1 MSKIKVNLT
10 SGSVFEKPLVTCF
23 QGTSANYVVFDN
35 EMNGSMGLPIICISK
50 LNGNRLE
57 KIFDQSEWAS
67 VKENLKSII
76 SGTPLVYLEVPEN
89 LNAQDDFF
97 TQLTLPVASFDV
109 LKSSY
114 NPPKPEPEVMP
125 TPQPEV
131 APVAQNPAPED
142 IETPAPAVMEEPISF
157 GGMNTVNPAS
167 SIPNM
172 GGTMINNN
180 IAANSAPQMMGTNDI
195 FGQTNTM
202 ASNDMT
208 QINNPMLNTNMQMP
222 PMNNTVSNVNNSI
235 PANNNVSNINYTDL
249 KETFMKSCENM
260 FDALVKRFE
269 NK

>member
-1 MSKIKVNLT
+1 MSKIRVNLT
-10 SGSVFEKPLVTCF
+10 SGNVFEKPLVTCF

-76 SGTPLVYLEVPEN
+76 SGSTLMYLEVPEN
-89 LNAQDDFF
+89 LSAQDDFF

-125 TPQPEV
+125 APQPEV
-131 APVAQNPAPED
+131 APAPAQPAPEVM
-142 IETPAPAVMEEPISF
+142 ETPAPPVMDGPISF
-157 GGMNTVNPAS
+157 GGMNTVNAAPVM
-167 SIPNM
+167 PNM
-172 GGTMINNN
+172 GTPVMNNN
-180 IAANSAPQMMGTNDI
+180 PAPQMMGNSDML
-195 FGQTNTM
+195 GQTNTM
-202 ASNDMT
+202 AMPNEMAPM
-208 QINNPMLNTNMQMP
+208 NNPMP
-222 PMNNTVSNVNNSI
+222 NVNNQMPNPQPI
-235 PANNNVSNINYTDL
+235 SNINYADL

>member
-1 MSKIKVNLT
+1 MSKIRVNLT
-10 SGSVFEKPLVTCF
+10 SGNVFEKPLVTCF

-76 SGTPLVYLEVPEN
+76 SGSTLMYLEVPEN
-89 LNAQDDFF
+89 LSAQDDFF

-109 LKSSY
+109 LKRSY

-125 TPQPEV
+125 APQPEV
-131 APVAQNPAPED
+131 APAPVQPAPEVM
-142 IETPAPAVMEEPISF
+142 ETPAPPVMDGPISF
-157 GGMNTVNPAS
+157 GGMNTVNTAPV
-167 SIPNM
+167 M
-172 GGTMINNN
+172 
-180 IAANSAPQMMGTNDI
+180 NSNPAPQMMGNSDML
-195 FGQTNTM
+195 GQTNTM
-202 ASNDMT
+202 A
-208 QINNPMLNTNMQMP
+208 MP
-222 PMNNTVSNVNNSI
+222 NVNNQMPNPQPI
-235 PANNNVSNINYTDL
+235 SNINYSDL

>member
-1 MSKIKVNLT
+1 MSKIRVNLT
-10 SGSVFEKPLVTCF
+10 SGNVFEKPLVTCF

-76 SGTPLVYLEVPEN
+76 SGSTLMYLAVPEN

-131 APVAQNPAPED
+131 APAPAPTPEVM
-142 IETPAPAVMEEPISF
+142 ETPAPPVMDGPISF
-157 GGMNTVNPAS
+157 GGMNTVNAAPVM
-167 SIPNM
+167 PNM
-172 GGTMINNN
+172 GAPVM
-180 IAANSAPQMMGTNDI
+180 NSNPAPQMMGNSDML
-195 FGQTNTM
+195 GQTN
-202 ASNDMT
+202 
-208 QINNPMLNTNMQMP
+208 PMP
-222 PMNNTVSNVNNSI
+222 NVNNQMPNPQPI
-235 PANNNVSNINYTDL
+235 SNINYADL

>member
-1 MSKIKVNLT
+1 MSKIRVNLT
-10 SGSVFEKPLVTCF
+10 SGNVFEKPLVTCF

-76 SGTPLVYLEVPEN
+76 SGSTLMYLEVPEN
-89 LNAQDDFF
+89 LSAQDDFF

-109 LKSSY
+109 LKRSY

-125 TPQPEV
+125 APQPEV
-131 APVAQNPAPED
+131 APAPAPAPEVM
-142 IETPAPAVMEEPISF
+142 ETPAPPVMDGPISF
-157 GGMNTVNPAS
+157 GGMNTVNATPVM
-167 SIPNM
+167 PNM
-172 GGTMINNN
+172 GAPVM
-180 IAANSAPQMMGTNDI
+180 NSNPAPQMMGNSDML
-195 FGQTNTM
+195 GQTNTM
-202 ASNDMT
+202 AMPNEMASM
-208 QINNPMLNTNMQMP
+208 NNPVP
-222 PMNNTVSNVNNSI
+222 NVNNQM
-235 PANNNVSNINYTDL
+235 PNPQPTSNINYADL

>member
-1 MSKIKVNLT
+1 MSKIRVNLT
-10 SGSVFEKPLVTCF
+10 SGNVFEKPLVTCF

-76 SGTPLVYLEVPEN
+76 SGSTLMYLEVPEN
-89 LNAQDDFF
+89 LSAQDDFF

-109 LKSSY
+109 LKRSY

-131 APVAQNPAPED
+131 APAPAQPAPEVM
-142 IETPAPAVMEEPISF
+142 ETPAPPVMDGPISF
-157 GGMNTVNPAS
+157 GGMNTVNAAPVMNNNPAS
-167 SIPNM
+167 
-172 GGTMINNN
+172 
-180 IAANSAPQMMGTNDI
+180 QMMGNSDML
-195 FGQTNTM
+195 GQTNTM
-202 ASNDMT
+202 AMPNEMASM
-208 QINNPMLNTNMQMP
+208 NNPMP
-222 PMNNTVSNVNNSI
+222 NVNNKMPNPQPI
-235 PANNNVSNINYTDL
+235 SNINYADL

>member
-1 MSKIKVNLT
+1 MSKIRVNLT
-10 SGSVFEKPLVTCF
+10 SGNVFEKPLVTCF

-76 SGTPLVYLEVPEN
+76 SGSTLMYLAVPEN

-114 NPPKPEPEVMP
+114 NPPKPEPEVM
-125 TPQPEV
+125 TAPQPEV
-131 APVAQNPAPED
+131 APTPAPTPEVM
-142 IETPAPAVMEEPISF
+142 ETPAPPVMDGPISF
-157 GGMNTVNPAS
+157 GGMNTVNTAPVM
-167 SIPNM
+167 PNM
-172 GGTMINNN
+172 GASVMNGNP
-180 IAANSAPQMMGTNDI
+180 APQMMGNSDML
-195 FGQTNTM
+195 GQTNTM
-202 ASNDMT
+202 TNEMAPM
-208 QINNPMLNTNMQMP
+208 NNPMP
-222 PMNNTVSNVNNSI
+222 NVNNQMPNPQPI
-235 PANNNVSNINYTDL
+235 SNINYADL

>member
-1 MSKIKVNLT
+1 MSKIRVNLT
-10 SGSVFEKPLVTCF
+10 SGNVFEKPLVTCF

-50 LNGNRLE
+50 LNGNKLE

-76 SGTPLVYLEVPEN
+76 SGSTLMYLAVPEN

-125 TPQPEV
+125 APQPEV
-131 APVAQNPAPED
+131 APTPAPTPEVM
-142 IETPAPAVMEEPISF
+142 ETPAPPVMDGPISF
-157 GGMNTVNPAS
+157 GGMNTVNTAPVM
-167 SIPNM
+167 PNM
-172 GGTMINNN
+172 GASVMNGNP
-180 IAANSAPQMMGTNDI
+180 APQMMGNSDML
-195 FGQTNTM
+195 GQTNTM
-202 ASNDMT
+202 TNEMAPM
-208 QINNPMLNTNMQMP
+208 NNPMP
-222 PMNNTVSNVNNSI
+222 NVNNQMPNPQPI
-235 PANNNVSNINYTDL
+235 SNINYADL

>member
-1 MSKIKVNLT
+1 MSKIRVNLT
-10 SGSVFEKPLVTCF
+10 SGNVFEKPLVTCF

-67 VKENLKSII
+67 VKESLKSII
-76 SGTPLVYLEVPEN
+76 SGSTLMYLEVPEN
-89 LNAQDDFF
+89 LSAQDDFF

-109 LKSSY
+109 LKRSY

-125 TPQPEV
+125 APQPEV
-131 APVAQNPAPED
+131 AQAPVQSAPEVM
-142 IETPAPAVMEEPISF
+142 ETPAPPVMDGPISF
-157 GGMNTVNPAS
+157 GGMNTVNTAPF
-167 SIPNM
+167 M
-172 GGTMINNN
+172 
-180 IAANSAPQMMGTNDI
+180 NSNPAPQMMGNSDML
-195 FGQTNTM
+195 GQTNTM
-202 ASNDMT
+202 AMPNEMASM
-208 QINNPMLNTNMQMP
+208 NNPMP
-222 PMNNTVSNVNNSI
+222 NVNNQM
-235 PANNNVSNINYTDL
+235 PNPQPNSNINYADL

>member
-1 MSKIKVNLT
+1 MSKIRVNLT
-10 SGSVFEKPLVTCF
+10 SGNVFEKPLVTCF

-76 SGTPLVYLEVPEN
+76 SGSTLMYLEVPEN

-97 TQLTLPVASFDV
+97 TQLTLPVASFGV

-125 TPQPEV
+125 APQPEV
-131 APVAQNPAPED
+131 APEPAQPAPEVM
-142 IETPAPAVMEEPISF
+142 ETPAPPVMDGPISF
-157 GGMNTVNPAS
+157 GGMNTVNAAPVM
-167 SIPNM
+167 PNM
-172 GGTMINNN
+172 GMPSMNSNP
-180 IAANSAPQMMGTNDI
+180 AANPAPQMMGMNDML
-195 FGQTNTM
+195 GQTNTM
-202 ASNDMT
+202 TNEMAPM
-208 QINNPMLNTNMQMP
+208 NNPMPNANNQMP
-222 PMNNTVSNVNNSI
+222 VSE
-235 PANNNVSNINYTDL
+235 PVSNINYADL

>member
-1 MSKIKVNLT
+1 MSKIRVNLT
-10 SGSVFEKPLVTCF
+10 SGNVFEKPLVTCF

-76 SGTPLVYLEVPEN
+76 SGSTLMYLEVPEN
-89 LNAQDDFF
+89 LSAQDDFF

-114 NPPKPEPEVMP
+114 NPSKPEPEVMP
-125 TPQPEV
+125 APQPEV
-131 APVAQNPAPED
+131 APAPAPTPEVM
-142 IETPAPAVMEEPISF
+142 ETPAPPVMDGPISF
-157 GGMNTVNPAS
+157 GGMNTVNTAPVM
-167 SIPNM
+167 PNM
-172 GGTMINNN
+172 GASVMNGNP
-180 IAANSAPQMMGTNDI
+180 APQMMGNSDTL
-195 FGQTNTM
+195 GQTNTM
-202 ASNDMT
+202 TNEMAPM
-208 QINNPMLNTNMQMP
+208 NNPMP
-222 PMNNTVSNVNNSI
+222 NVNNQMQN
-235 PANNNVSNINYTDL
+235 PQPNSNINYADL

>member
-1 MSKIKVNLT
+1 MSKIRVNLT
-10 SGSVFEKPLVTCF
+10 SGNVFEKPLVTCF

-76 SGTPLVYLEVPEN
+76 SGSTLMYLDVPEN
-89 LNAQDDFF
+89 LSAQDDFF

-109 LKSSY
+109 LKRSY

-125 TPQPEV
+125 APQPEV
-131 APVAQNPAPED
+131 APAPVQPAPEVM
-142 IETPAPAVMEEPISF
+142 ETPAPPVMDGPISF
-157 GGMNTVNPAS
+157 GRMNTVNTAPVM
-167 SIPNM
+167 PNM
-172 GGTMINNN
+172 GAPVM
-180 IAANSAPQMMGTNDI
+180 NSNPAPQMMENSDMLGK
-195 FGQTNTM
+195 TNTM
-202 ASNDMT
+202 AMPNEMAPM
-208 QINNPMLNTNMQMP
+208 NNPMP
-222 PMNNTVSNVNNSI
+222 NVNNQMPNTQPI
-235 PANNNVSNINYTDL
+235 SNINYADL

>member
-1 MSKIKVNLT
+1 MSKIRVNLT
-10 SGSVFEKPLVTCF
+10 SGNVFEKPLVTCF

-76 SGTPLVYLEVPEN
+76 SGSTLMYLAVPEN

-131 APVAQNPAPED
+131 APTPAPTPEVM
-142 IETPAPAVMEEPISF
+142 ETPAPPVMDEPISF
-157 GGMNTVNPAS
+157 GGMNTVNTAPVM
-167 SIPNM
+167 PNM
-172 GGTMINNN
+172 GASVMNGNP
-180 IAANSAPQMMGTNDI
+180 ASQMMGNSDML
-195 FGQTNTM
+195 GQTNTM
-202 ASNDMT
+202 TNEVAPM
-208 QINNPMLNTNMQMP
+208 NNPMP
-222 PMNNTVSNVNNSI
+222 NVNNQM
-235 PANNNVSNINYTDL
+235 PNPQPNSNINYADL

>member
-1 MSKIKVNLT
+1 MSKIRVNLT
-10 SGSVFEKPLVTCF
+10 SGNVFEKPLVTCF

-76 SGTPLVYLEVPEN
+76 SGSTLMYLEVPEN
-89 LNAQDDFF
+89 LSAQDDFF

-109 LKSSY
+109 LKRSY

-125 TPQPEV
+125 APQPEV
-131 APVAQNPAPED
+131 APAPVQPAPEVM
-142 IETPAPAVMEEPISF
+142 ETPASPVMDGPISF
-157 GGMNTVNPAS
+157 GGMNTVNTAPV
-167 SIPNM
+167 M
-172 GGTMINNN
+172 
-180 IAANSAPQMMGTNDI
+180 NSNPAPQMMGNSDML
-195 FGQTNTM
+195 GQTNTM
-202 ASNDMT
+202 A
-208 QINNPMLNTNMQMP
+208 MP
-222 PMNNTVSNVNNSI
+222 NEMAPMNNPVPNVNNQMPNPQPI
-235 PANNNVSNINYTDL
+235 SNINYADL

>member
-1 MSKIKVNLT
+1 MSKIRVNLT
-10 SGSVFEKPLVTCF
+10 SGNVFEKPLVTCF

-76 SGTPLVYLEVPEN
+76 SGSTLMYLEVPKN
-89 LNAQDDFF
+89 LSAQDDFF

-125 TPQPEV
+125 APQPEV
-131 APVAQNPAPED
+131 APAPAPTPEVM
-142 IETPAPAVMEEPISF
+142 ETPAPPVMDGPISF
-157 GGMNTVNPAS
+157 GGMNTVNTAPVM
-167 SIPNM
+167 PNM
-172 GGTMINNN
+172 GASVMNGNP
-180 IAANSAPQMMGTNDI
+180 APQMMGNSDTL
-195 FGQTNTM
+195 GQTNTM
-202 ASNDMT
+202 TNEMAPM
-208 QINNPMLNTNMQMP
+208 NNPMP
-222 PMNNTVSNVNNSI
+222 NVNNQMPNPQPI
-235 PANNNVSNINYTDL
+235 SNINYADL

>member
-1 MSKIKVNLT
+1 MSKIRVNLT
-10 SGSVFEKPLVTCF
+10 SGNVFEKPLVTCF

-50 LNGNRLE
+50 LNGNKLE

-76 SGTPLVYLEVPEN
+76 SGSTLMYLAVPEN

-125 TPQPEV
+125 APQPEV
-131 APVAQNPAPED
+131 APTPAPTPEVM
-142 IETPAPAVMEEPISF
+142 ETPAPPVMDGPISF
-157 GGMNTVNPAS
+157 GGMNTVNTAPVM
-167 SIPNM
+167 PNM
-172 GGTMINNN
+172 GASVMNGNP
-180 IAANSAPQMMGTNDI
+180 APQMMENSDML
-195 FGQTNTM
+195 GQTNTM
-202 ASNDMT
+202 TNEMAPM
-208 QINNPMLNTNMQMP
+208 NNPMP
-222 PMNNTVSNVNNSI
+222 NVNNQMPNPQPI
-235 PANNNVSNINYTDL
+235 SNINYADL

>member
-1 MSKIKVNLT
+1 MSKIRVNLT
-10 SGSVFEKPLVTCF
+10 SGNVFEKPLVTCF

-76 SGTPLVYLEVPEN
+76 SGSTLMYLEVPEN
-89 LNAQDDFF
+89 LSAQDDFF

-109 LKSSY
+109 LKRSY

-131 APVAQNPAPED
+131 APAPAPTPEVM
-142 IETPAPAVMEEPISF
+142 ETPAPPVMDGPISF
-157 GGMNTVNPAS
+157 GGMNTVNAAPVM
-167 SIPNM
+167 PNM
-172 GGTMINNN
+172 GTPVMNNN
-180 IAANSAPQMMGTNDI
+180 PAPQMMGNSDML
-195 FGQTNTM
+195 GQTNTM
-202 ASNDMT
+202 TNEMAPM
-208 QINNPMLNTNMQMP
+208 NNPMP
-222 PMNNTVSNVNNSI
+222 NVNNQMPNPQPI
-235 PANNNVSNINYTDL
+235 SNINYADL

>member
-1 MSKIKVNLT
+1 MSKIRVNLT
-10 SGSVFEKPLVTCF
+10 SGNVFEKPLVTCF

-76 SGTPLVYLEVPEN
+76 SGSTLMYLTVPEN

-97 TQLTLPVASFDV
+97 TQLTLPVVSFDV

-125 TPQPEV
+125 APQPEV
-131 APVAQNPAPED
+131 APAPAPTPEVM
-142 IETPAPAVMEEPISF
+142 ETPAPPVMDGPISF
-157 GGMNTVNPAS
+157 GGMNTVNAAPVM
-167 SIPNM
+167 PNM
-172 GGTMINNN
+172 GASVMNGNP
-180 IAANSAPQMMGTNDI
+180 APQMMGNSDML
-195 FGQTNTM
+195 GQTNTM
-202 ASNDMT
+202 TNEMAPM
-208 QINNPMLNTNMQMP
+208 NNPMP
-222 PMNNTVSNVNNSI
+222 NVNNQMPNPQPI
-235 PANNNVSNINYTDL
+235 SNINYADL

>member
-1 MSKIKVNLT
+1 MSKIRVNLT
-10 SGSVFEKPLVTCF
+10 SGNVFEKPLVTCF

-76 SGTPLVYLEVPEN
+76 SGSTLMYLEVPEN
-89 LNAQDDFF
+89 LSAQDDFF

-125 TPQPEV
+125 APQPEV
-131 APVAQNPAPED
+131 APTPAPTPEVM
-142 IETPAPAVMEEPISF
+142 ETPAPPVMDGPISF
-157 GGMNTVNPAS
+157 GGMNTVNAAPV
-167 SIPNM
+167 M
-172 GGTMINNN
+172 NNN
-180 IAANSAPQMMGTNDI
+180 PAPQMMGNSDML
-195 FGQTNTM
+195 GQTNTM
-202 ASNDMT
+202 TNEMAPM
-208 QINNPMLNTNMQMP
+208 NNPMP
-222 PMNNTVSNVNNSI
+222 NVNNQMPNPQPI
-235 PANNNVSNINYTDL
+235 SNINYADL

>member
-1 MSKIKVNLT
+1 MSKIRVNLT
-10 SGSVFEKPLVTCF
+10 SGNVFEKPLVTCF

-76 SGTPLVYLEVPEN
+76 SGSTLMYLEVPEN
-89 LNAQDDFF
+89 LSAQDDFF

-125 TPQPEV
+125 APQPEV
-131 APVAQNPAPED
+131 APAPAPAPEVM
-142 IETPAPAVMEEPISF
+142 ETPAPPVMDGPISF
-157 GGMNTVNPAS
+157 GGMNTVNTAPVM
-167 SIPNM
+167 PNM
-172 GGTMINNN
+172 GMPSM
-180 IAANSAPQMMGTNDI
+180 NSNPTPNPAPQMMGMNDML
-195 FGQTNTM
+195 GQTNTM
-202 ASNDMT
+202 TNGMASM
-208 QINNPMLNTNMQMP
+208 NNPMP
-222 PMNNTVSNVNNSI
+222 NVNNQVPNQEPI
-235 PANNNVSNINYTDL
+235 SNINYADL

>member
-1 MSKIKVNLT
+1 MSKIRVNLT
-10 SGSVFEKPLVTCF
+10 SGNVFEKPLVTCF

-76 SGTPLVYLEVPEN
+76 SGSTLMYLEVPEN
-89 LNAQDDFF
+89 LSAQDDFF

-109 LKSSY
+109 LKRSY

-125 TPQPEV
+125 APQPEV
-131 APVAQNPAPED
+131 AQAPVQSAPEVM
-142 IETPAPAVMEEPISF
+142 ETPAPPVMDGPISF
-157 GGMNTVNPAS
+157 GGMNTVNTAPV
-167 SIPNM
+167 M
-172 GGTMINNN
+172 
-180 IAANSAPQMMGTNDI
+180 NSNPAPQMMGNSDML
-195 FGQTNTM
+195 GQTNTM
-202 ASNDMT
+202 AMPNEMASM
-208 QINNPMLNTNMQMP
+208 NNPMP
-222 PMNNTVSNVNNSI
+222 NVNNQM
-235 PANNNVSNINYTDL
+235 PNPQPNSNINYADL

>member
-1 MSKIKVNLT
+1 MSKIRVNLT
-10 SGSVFEKPLVTCF
+10 SGNVFEKPLVTCF

-76 SGTPLVYLEVPEN
+76 SGSTLMYLEVPEN
-89 LNAQDDFF
+89 LSAQDDFF

-109 LKSSY
+109 LKRSY

-131 APVAQNPAPED
+131 APTPAPTPEVM
-142 IETPAPAVMEEPISF
+142 ETPAPPVMDGPISF
-157 GGMNTVNPAS
+157 GGMNTVNTAPVM
-167 SIPNM
+167 PNM
-172 GGTMINNN
+172 GASVMNGNP
-180 IAANSAPQMMGTNDI
+180 APQMMGNSDTL
-195 FGQTNTM
+195 GQTNTM
-202 ASNDMT
+202 TNEMAPM
-208 QINNPMLNTNMQMP
+208 NNPMPSVNNQMP
-222 PMNNTVSNVNNSI
+222 NPQPN
-235 PANNNVSNINYTDL
+235 SNINYADL

>member
-1 MSKIKVNLT
+1 MSKIRVNLT
-10 SGSVFEKPLVTCF
+10 SGNVFEKPLVTCF

-76 SGTPLVYLEVPEN
+76 SGSTLMYLEVPEN
-89 LNAQDDFF
+89 LSAQDDFF

-109 LKSSY
+109 LKRSY

-125 TPQPEV
+125 APQPEV
-131 APVAQNPAPED
+131 APAPVQPAPEVM
-142 IETPAPAVMEEPISF
+142 ETPASPVMDGPISF
-157 GGMNTVNPAS
+157 GGMNTVNTAPV
-167 SIPNM
+167 M
-172 GGTMINNN
+172 
-180 IAANSAPQMMGTNDI
+180 NSNPAPQMMGNSDML
-195 FGQTNTM
+195 GQTNTM
-202 ASNDMT
+202 A
-208 QINNPMLNTNMQMP
+208 MP
-222 PMNNTVSNVNNSI
+222 NEMAPMNNPVPNVNNQMQN
-235 PANNNVSNINYTDL
+235 PQPNSNINYADL

>member
-1 MSKIKVNLT
+1 MSKIRVNLT
-10 SGSVFEKPLVTCF
+10 SGNVFEKPLVTCF

-76 SGTPLVYLEVPEN
+76 SGSTLMYLDVPEN
-89 LNAQDDFF
+89 LSAQDDFF

-109 LKSSY
+109 LKRSY

-131 APVAQNPAPED
+131 APAPAPTPEVM
-142 IETPAPAVMEEPISF
+142 ETPAPPVMDGPISF
-157 GGMNTVNPAS
+157 GGMNTVNTAPV
-167 SIPNM
+167 M
-172 GGTMINNN
+172 
-180 IAANSAPQMMGTNDI
+180 NSNPAPQMMGNSDML
-195 FGQTNTM
+195 GQTNTM
-202 ASNDMT
+202 AMPNEMASM
-208 QINNPMLNTNMQMP
+208 NNPMP
-222 PMNNTVSNVNNSI
+222 NVNNQMPNPQPI
-235 PANNNVSNINYTDL
+235 SNINYADL

>member
-1 MSKIKVNLT
+1 MSKIRVNLT
-10 SGSVFEKPLVTCF
+10 SGNVFEKPLVTCF

-76 SGTPLVYLEVPEN
+76 SGSTLMYLDVPEN
-89 LNAQDDFF
+89 LSAQDDFF

-109 LKSSY
+109 LKRSY

-125 TPQPEV
+125 APQPEV
-131 APVAQNPAPED
+131 APAPVQPAPEVM
-142 IETPAPAVMEEPISF
+142 ETPAPPVMDGPISF
-157 GGMNTVNPAS
+157 GGMNTVNTAPV
-167 SIPNM
+167 M
-172 GGTMINNN
+172 
-180 IAANSAPQMMGTNDI
+180 NSNPAPQMMGNSDML
-195 FGQTNTM
+195 GQTNTM
-202 ASNDMT
+202 AMPNEMASM
-208 QINNPMLNTNMQMP
+208 NNPMP
-222 PMNNTVSNVNNSI
+222 NVNNQM
-235 PANNNVSNINYTDL
+235 PNPQPNSNINYADL

-260 FDALVKRFE
+260 FDALVKRLE

>member
-1 MSKIKVNLT
+1 MSKIRVNLT
-10 SGSVFEKPLVTCF
+10 SGNVFEKPLVTCF

-76 SGTPLVYLEVPEN
+76 SGSTLMYLEVPEN
-89 LNAQDDFF
+89 LSAQDDFF

-125 TPQPEV
+125 APQPEV
-131 APVAQNPAPED
+131 APAPAP
-142 IETPAPAVMEEPISF
+142 TPEVMETSAPPVMDGPISF
-157 GGMNTVNPAS
+157 GGMNTVNTAPVM
-167 SIPNM
+167 PNM
-172 GGTMINNN
+172 GAPVM
-180 IAANSAPQMMGTNDI
+180 NSNPAPQMMGNSDML
-195 FGQTNTM
+195 GQTN
-202 ASNDMT
+202 
-208 QINNPMLNTNMQMP
+208 PMP
-222 PMNNTVSNVNNSI
+222 NVNNQMPNPQPI
-235 PANNNVSNINYTDL
+235 SNINYVDL

>member
-1 MSKIKVNLT
+1 MSKIRVNLT
-10 SGSVFEKPLVTCF
+10 SGNVFEKPLVTCF

-76 SGTPLVYLEVPEN
+76 SGSTLMYLEVPEN
-89 LNAQDDFF
+89 LSAQDDFF

-125 TPQPEV
+125 APQPEV
-131 APVAQNPAPED
+131 APAPAQPAPEVM
-142 IETPAPAVMEEPISF
+142 ETPAPPVMDGPISF
-157 GGMNTVNPAS
+157 GGMNTVNAAPVM
-167 SIPNM
+167 PNM
-172 GGTMINNN
+172 GMPSMNSNPT
-180 IAANSAPQMMGTNDI
+180 ANPAPQMMGMNDML
-195 FGQTNTM
+195 GQTNPMTM
-202 ASNDMT
+202 PNGMAPM
-208 QINNPMLNTNMQMP
+208 NNPMP
-222 PMNNTVSNVNNSI
+222 NVNNQM
-235 PANNNVSNINYTDL
+235 PNQEPVSNINYADL

>member
-1 MSKIKVNLT
+1 MSKIRVNLT
-10 SGSVFEKPLVTCF
+10 SGNVFEKPLVTCF

-76 SGTPLVYLEVPEN
+76 SGSTLMYLEVPEN

-109 LKSSY
+109 LKRSY

-125 TPQPEV
+125 APQPEV
-131 APVAQNPAPED
+131 APAPVQPAPEVM
-142 IETPAPAVMEEPISF
+142 ETPAPPVMDGPISF
-157 GGMNTVNPAS
+157 GGMNTVNTAPVM
-167 SIPNM
+167 PNM
-172 GGTMINNN
+172 GAPVM
-180 IAANSAPQMMGTNDI
+180 NSNPAPQMMGNSDML
-195 FGQTNTM
+195 GQTNTM
-202 ASNDMT
+202 A
-208 QINNPMLNTNMQMP
+208 MP
-222 PMNNTVSNVNNSI
+222 NEMASMNNHMPNPQPI
-235 PANNNVSNINYTDL
+235 SNINYADL

>member
-1 MSKIKVNLT
+1 MSKIRVNLT
-10 SGSVFEKPLVTCF
+10 SGNVFEKPLVTCF

-76 SGTPLVYLEVPEN
+76 SGSTLMYLEVPEN
-89 LNAQDDFF
+89 LSAQDDFF

-109 LKSSY
+109 LKRSY

-125 TPQPEV
+125 APQPEV
-131 APVAQNPAPED
+131 APAPVQPAPEVM
-142 IETPAPAVMEEPISF
+142 ETPAPPVMEGPISF
-157 GGMNTVNPAS
+157 GGMNTVNTAPV
-167 SIPNM
+167 M
-172 GGTMINNN
+172 
-180 IAANSAPQMMGTNDI
+180 NSNPAPQMMGNSDML
-195 FGQTNTM
+195 GQTNTM
-202 ASNDMT
+202 AMPNEMASM
-208 QINNPMLNTNMQMP
+208 NNPMP
-222 PMNNTVSNVNNSI
+222 NVNNQM
-235 PANNNVSNINYTDL
+235 PNPQQNLNINYADL

>member
-1 MSKIKVNLT
+1 MSKIRVNLT
-10 SGSVFEKPLVTCF
+10 SGNVFEKPLVTCF

-76 SGTPLVYLEVPEN
+76 SGSTLMYLEVPEN
-89 LNAQDDFF
+89 LSAQDDFF

-125 TPQPEV
+125 APQPEV
-131 APVAQNPAPED
+131 APAPAPAPEVM
-142 IETPAPAVMEEPISF
+142 ETPAPPVMDGPISF
-157 GGMNTVNPAS
+157 GGMNTVN
-167 SIPNM
+167 
-172 GGTMINNN
+172 
-180 IAANSAPQMMGTNDI
+180 AAPVMNSNPTANPAPQMMGMNDML
-195 FGQTNTM
+195 GQTNTM
-202 ASNDMT
+202 AMQNGMAPM
-208 QINNPMLNTNMQMP
+208 NNPMP
-222 PMNNTVSNVNNSI
+222 NVNNQV
-235 PANNNVSNINYTDL
+235 PNQEPVSNINYADL

>member
-1 MSKIKVNLT
+1 MSKIRVNLT
-10 SGSVFEKPLVTCF
+10 SGNVFEKPLVTCF

-35 EMNGSMGLPIICISK
+35 EMNGSIGLPIICISK

-76 SGTPLVYLEVPEN
+76 SGSTLMYLEVPEN

-109 LKSSY
+109 LKRSY

-125 TPQPEV
+125 APQPEV
-131 APVAQNPAPED
+131 APAPAPAPEVM
-142 IETPAPAVMEEPISF
+142 ETPAPPVMDGPISF
-157 GGMNTVNPAS
+157 GGMNTVNTAPV
-167 SIPNM
+167 M
-172 GGTMINNN
+172 
-180 IAANSAPQMMGTNDI
+180 NSNPAPQMMGNSDML
-195 FGQTNTM
+195 GQTNTM
-202 ASNDMT
+202 A
-208 QINNPMLNTNMQMP
+208 MP
-222 PMNNTVSNVNNSI
+222 NEMAPMNNPVPNVNNQMPNPQPI
-235 PANNNVSNINYTDL
+235 SNINYADL

>member
-1 MSKIKVNLT
+1 MSKIRVNLT
-10 SGSVFEKPLVTCF
+10 SGNVFEKPLVTCF

-76 SGTPLVYLEVPEN
+76 SGSTLMYLEVPEN

-125 TPQPEV
+125 APQPEV
-131 APVAQNPAPED
+131 APTPAPTPEVM
-142 IETPAPAVMEEPISF
+142 ETPAPPVMDGPISF
-157 GGMNTVNPAS
+157 GGMNTVNTAPVM
-167 SIPNM
+167 PNM
-172 GGTMINNN
+172 GASVMNGNP
-180 IAANSAPQMMGTNDI
+180 APQMMGNSDTL
-195 FGQTNTM
+195 GQTNTM
-202 ASNDMT
+202 TNEMAPM
-208 QINNPMLNTNMQMP
+208 NNPMPSVNNQMP
-222 PMNNTVSNVNNSI
+222 NPQPN
-235 PANNNVSNINYTDL
+235 SNINYADL

>member
-1 MSKIKVNLT
+1 MSKIRVNLT
-10 SGSVFEKPLVTCF
+10 SGNVFEKPLVTCF

-76 SGTPLVYLEVPEN
+76 SGSTLMYLEVPEN
-89 LNAQDDFF
+89 LSAQDDFF

-109 LKSSY
+109 LKRSY

-125 TPQPEV
+125 APQPEV
-131 APVAQNPAPED
+131 APAPVQPAPEVM
-142 IETPAPAVMEEPISF
+142 ETPAPPVMDGPISF
-157 GGMNTVNPAS
+157 GGMNTVNTAPV
-167 SIPNM
+167 M
-172 GGTMINNN
+172 
-180 IAANSAPQMMGTNDI
+180 NSNPAPQMMGNSDML
-195 FGQTNTM
+195 GQTNTM
-202 ASNDMT
+202 A
-208 QINNPMLNTNMQMP
+208 MP
-222 PMNNTVSNVNNSI
+222 NVNNQM
-235 PANNNVSNINYTDL
+235 PNPQPNSNINYADL

>member
-1 MSKIKVNLT
+1 MSKIRVNLT
-10 SGSVFEKPLVTCF
+10 SGNVFEKPLVTCF

-76 SGTPLVYLEVPEN
+76 SGSTLMYLAVPEN

-125 TPQPEV
+125 APQPEV
-131 APVAQNPAPED
+131 APTTAPTPEVM
-142 IETPAPAVMEEPISF
+142 ETPAPPVMDGPISF
-157 GGMNTVNPAS
+157 GGMNTVNAAPVM
-167 SIPNM
+167 PNM
-172 GGTMINNN
+172 GMPSMNNN
-180 IAANSAPQMMGTNDI
+180 PAPNPAPQMMGNSDML
-195 FGQTNTM
+195 GQTNTM
-202 ASNDMT
+202 TNEMAPM
-208 QINNPMLNTNMQMP
+208 NNPMP
-222 PMNNTVSNVNNSI
+222 NVNNQMQNPQPI
-235 PANNNVSNINYTDL
+235 SNINYADL